1 MDKAPDFGSG
11 DCRFESCHGRYFFLA
26 KWIAIVDFTCN
37 ISCISFSF
45 SALVSTGLSTINF
58 HSTHPNMFANFPN
71 VFVHVVKIKNLRI
84 LWSVCNSLLQW
95 IWQRASIEDLVFL
108 LWDPYW
114 SDLEEDFFRQLLV
127 VLVLVMSEF
136 EYCPIFHF
144 LCFTDSYNLT
154 YSESS

>member
-71 VFVHVVKIKNLRI
+71 VFVHVVQIKNLRI
-84 LWSVCNSLLQW
+84 LWSVCNSLLNLDRTKECGNRTLERQSLFCLLSSPPPSTLHCLQGSQW
-95 IWQRASIEDLVFL
+95 IT
-108 LWDPYW
+108 
-114 SDLEEDFFRQLLV
+114 EERGTTTTAGSKIRKPGGCWHGF
-127 VLVLVMSEF
+127 
-136 EYCPIFHF
+136 
-144 LCFTDSYNLT
+144 
-154 YSESS
+154 